1 MKVIKKFYGI
11 QERRLYDVGEIYDG
25 IRAEELK
32 RKGFLEDAAPN
43 YQAMT
48 KAELGQMLTERGI
61 DFDPKQTKAE
71 LISLLE

>member
-11 QERRLYDVGEIYDG
+11 QERRIYDVGETYDG

-32 RKGFLEDAAPN
+32 RKGFLEDAAPS
-43 YQAMT
+43 YQTMT
-48 KAELGQMLTERGI
+48 KVELGQLLTEKGI
-61 DFDPKQTKAE
+61 EFDLKQTKAE